1 KIGNM
6 RKETNAGYMVTDG
19 LVIAAGSSWAT
30 NSMEGWQKN
39 RDRVS
44 SLDDETLSRQGVA
57 RR

>member
-1 KIGNM
+1 
-6 RKETNAGYMVTDG
+6 MVTDG